1 MRRPF
6 TAFSIAIVVAAGI
19 AIRAGHAFSF
29 VDVAE
34 KPMRI
39 ALLIDTSAGTS
50 AAMHQVRSSV
60 ATFMDALPPAH
71 EVLLVSTGRRVQ
83 FRVPPTT
90 DYKKI
95 KDSAAGLT
103 ADGGPTPLMDALR
116 EVDDKYMKTAQD
128 RALTFVIVTGDGSE
142 SSQNTDARAFNAWLS
157 TLWTR
162 HVAAYALVLKSA
174 NGGADAVAD
183 AVVTATSGRIETVGN
198 GGALAARMKELA
210 QRIGVDY
217 ARLVR

>member
-1 MRRPF
+1 MPPKTIHAAVTIAIRHISNAACSFYILRHMRRPF

-83 FRVPPTT
+83 FRVPP
-90 DYKKI
+90 
-95 KDSAAGLT
+95 
-103 ADGGPTPLMDALR
+103 
-116 EVDDKYMKTAQD
+116 
-128 RALTFVIVTGDGSE
+128 
-142 SSQNTDARAFNAWLS
+142 
-157 TLWTR
+157 
-162 HVAAYALVLKSA
+162 
-174 NGGADAVAD
+174 
-183 AVVTATSGRIETVGN
+183 
-198 GGALAARMKELA
+198 
-210 QRIGVDY
+210 
-217 ARLVR
+217 